1 MEVNQSG
8 VALLF
13 VILITSLLSMIALS
27 VKEYW
32 FNVYSLTQLTISLQ
46 REKELLL
53 NAENIVLRK
62 IYNHSN
68 DIKLFKDELIILD
81 EKHIN
86 VDLYSITECLNLNA
100 LLSFTDSTAVKIK
113 EKYYYA
119 AIGKILDDVGID
131 QYDKKNVLDGINQ
144 LTNHA
149 VMRDDA
155 NYNIA
160 LSSLPLNDSHRFQS
174 NNDILLIPGVTEEVF
189 NKIKEVICIL
199 PDDRSLIN
207 INSLNENHVDFLSAI
222 MLGKIPKDNIVKTVN
237 AIPVNGW
244 ESVSDFMGFL
254 LKGTPLEVRKELL
267 SYARMLLSTEYNY
280 IKAGSSLVSDS
291 GQYRLVTLFRLD
303 GKSLNITQ
311 RRYEMKGWGNG

>member
-13 VILITSLLSMIALS
+13 VILMTSLLSMIALS

-53 NAENIVLRK
+53 NAESIVLRK

-131 QYDKKNVLDGINQ
+131 QYDKKNVLDGLNQ

-149 VMRDDA
+149 VMRDDTT
-155 NYNIA
+155 YNIV
-160 LSSLPLNDSHRFQS
+160 LSSLPLNDSYRFQS
-174 NNDILLIPGVTEEVF
+174 NNDILLIPGMTEEVF

-199 PDDRSLIN
+199 PDNRSLIN
-207 INSLNENHVDFLSAI
+207 INFLNENHVDFLSAI
-222 MLGKIPKDNIVKTVN
+222 MLGKMPKDKIVKTVN
-237 AIPVNGW
+237 STPVNGW
-244 ESVSDFMGFL
+244 KSVSDFMGFL
-254 LKGTPLEVRKELL
+254 LKGAPLEVRKELL
-267 SYARMLLSTEYNY
+267 SYARMLLSTECNY
-280 IKAGSSLVSDS
+280 IKADSSLVSNS

-303 GKSLNITQ
+303 GKSLNIIQ